1 MVGTFGRVGGKIVFD
16 CKLALE
22 DSSLVGGTDGSFDFC
37 LDVSD
42 VGLIDDQFDAYLDV
56 SGLTIGDFLL
66 ALLHLLGEHHHDFG
80 VHLSVNSNIITIS
93 QSLPSFLQKLS
104 LSHRPRA
111 LVLHHALG
119 PVPVHRLSRL
129 PETRRCLVRPSPDR
143 LPLALVVHRLG
154 LQVLGLLLKRV
165 PVGGSLLRLGLGLDL
180 PRKLEWLEVEDV
192 LLKLKEGVGD

>member
-1 MVGTFGRVGGKIVFD
+1 MPTMIP
-16 CKLALE
+16 A
-22 DSSLVGGTDGSFDFC
+22 SIDFC

>member
-1 MVGTFGRVGGKIVFD
+1 MIP
-16 CKLALE
+16 A
-22 DSSLVGGTDGSFDFC
+22 SIDFC

-143 LPLALVVHRLG
+143 LPLALVVHRLLGHRLG

>member
-1 MVGTFGRVGGKIVFD
+1 MEYLCHEVAFGRVGGKIVFD

-22 DSSLVGGTDGSFDFC
+22 ESSLVGGTDGSFDFC

-42 VGLIDDQFDAYLDV
+42 VGLIDDQFDA
-56 SGLTIGDFLL
+56 IGDFLL